1 MTPPV
6 TPDVDPR
13 EVRAPAPSS
22 RAWWF
27 GLGAGALLVA
37 LGVVLVVL
45 FLPRV
50 LNTGGVNPPS
60 QASAPAPAATATR
73 TIQAMLYYV
82 SAEGTALVPVSRDVP
97 FAETPAAQARR
108 LVEAQ
113 IQTPPAGQR
122 STIPPGTVVRAVFL
136 TGDGRAYVDLGGP
149 IVTGHAGG
157 SLNEALTVYAIV
169 HVLTSNLPSVTAVQV
184 LVEGKEVD
192 SLTGHLDL
200 RHPLGR
206 SDRWIL
212 RGQ

>member
-6 TPDVDPR
+6 PPDADPG

-50 LNTGGVNPPS
+50 LNTGGVNP
-60 QASAPAPAATATR
+60 APPAAAPTATATR

-113 IQTPPAGQR
+113 LQPPPAGQR

-169 HVLTSNLPSVTAVQV
+169 NVLTSNLPSVTAVQV

-200 RHPLGR
+200 RHPLSR